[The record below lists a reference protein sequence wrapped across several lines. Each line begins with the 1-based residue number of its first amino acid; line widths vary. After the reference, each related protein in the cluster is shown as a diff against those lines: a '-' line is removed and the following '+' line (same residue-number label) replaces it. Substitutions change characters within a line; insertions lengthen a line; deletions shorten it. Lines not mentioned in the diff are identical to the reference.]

1 MNLFSDLIRENIAKL
16 KDLSYFCSVL
26 HNSMAKKENKEIQKN
41 DDKREF
47 ITSEELRNKKLQISI
62 EIPKKDL
69 DELLKAMMG
78 MGEVNR
84 DNSK

>member
-1 MNLFSDLIRENIAKL
+1 
-16 KDLSYFCSVL
+16 
-26 HNSMAKKENKEIQKN
+26 MAKKENKEIQKN

-62 EIPKKDL
+62 EIPKNDL

-78 MGEVNR
+78 MSEN
-84 DNSK
+84 DISNNNCNKN

>member
-1 MNLFSDLIRENIAKL
+1 
-16 KDLSYFCSVL
+16 
-26 HNSMAKKENKEIQKN
+26 MAKKENKEIQKN

>member
-1 MNLFSDLIRENIAKL
+1 
-16 KDLSYFCSVL
+16 
-26 HNSMAKKENKEIQKN
+26 MAKKENKEIQKN

-78 MGEVNR
+78 MSEN
-84 DNSK
+84 DISNNNCNKN